1 MKLPEI
7 RLPKF
12 NFSGIGYWIKTHKVI
27 SIVAG
32 VVLVGGIAA
41 GVGVTLN
48 MKAKQKAAE
57 EAAAMD
63 FTLKPLTIDQLVG
76 GNYYIKDGDTF
87 YQVAKGLMYS
97 TGEAVTIPSEASP
110 NERILMFGRDDE
122 QIPTLYKDTQ
132 LIYKSADFNN
142 PSADGSVPLTPSEY
156 ILERFSDQGYSVG
169 IRGLENP
176 DGTKYRTP
184 IVKTSFY
191 PGCSAIGNLK
201 LKSDETLTLDKING
215 VPISAS
221 NVSSVGT
228 ITGLTKGQ
236 PYTVDAYIGTSPV
249 GGEVIADTHMFASF
263 ELYTLKDY
271 ELDAAGYGIIT
282 MPDYMWSGY
291 YYVNGMGLF
300 RYVNDYKAY
309 GTSADIDYNVAYFM
323 GKDKAGNII
332 TNPAPVVNRAEDA
345 TLTVAST
352 GDLSNESTESSENTS
367 SDPFTY
373 HYKVT
378 IDNQQKSMNISIEYS
393 EAMTYAD
400 STGNGNYNILKA
412 SDGIVIPGAS
422 TPAAKLISPS
432 GKTYTMTNMG
442 AIDDSAA
449 ASLNDMAE
457 HSKEEEE
464 VDLETLAANS
474 LNATI
479 DNPEVGTWNVDVT
492 GMYARVF
499 TISTSYTGSSTNM
512 VVKDSSSATNM
523 IVYVPENLQ
532 DAVFKFTWDE
542 IGHTGVFTV
551 TNPDGKKAASNARDN
566 SNQYDEPEKVL
577 LEQYG
582 EVDLLIGE
590 AVAGEYKIKI
600 TGESLG
606 HVYWNY
612 IDRADGDSDI
622 AQQSTEAVKET
633 AEDTEETTEEPK
645 KAEKETENTAEKDST
660 KKSDKTETVDEK

>member
-1 MKLPEI
+1 M
-7 RLPKF
+7 
-12 NFSGIGYWIKTHKVI
+12 
-27 SIVAG
+27 A
-32 VVLVGGIAA
+32 VGGIGS
-41 GVGVTLN
+41 GVYLHSYLE
-48 MKAKQKAAE
+48 QKAAE
-57 EAAAMD
+57 EAAAAVD
-63 FTLKPLTIDQLVG
+63 YSLKPLTIDQLVG

-87 YQVAKGLMYS
+87 YAVAPGILYS
-97 TGEAVTIPSEASP
+97 TGEALSIPTAASP
-110 NERILMFGRDDE
+110 NERILMFGPDDE

-142 PSADGSVPLTPSEY
+142 PSSDGTVPLTPTEY

-176 DGTKYRTP
+176 DGTKYRTS

-191 PGCSAIGNLK
+191 PGSSAIANLK
-201 LKSDETLTLDKING
+201 LKQDEILTLDKING
-215 VPISAS
+215 VPISSS

-228 ITGLTKGQ
+228 ITGLTKGNS
-236 PYTVDAYIGTSPV
+236 YTLDAYIGTSPV
-249 GGEVIADTHMFASF
+249 GGDVIADTHMFASF
-263 ELYTLKDY
+263 ELYSLKDY

-291 YYVNGMGLF
+291 YYINGMGLF
-300 RYVNDYKAY
+300 RYINDYKAY
-309 GTSADIDYNVAYFM
+309 GVSSDIDYNVAYFM

-332 TNPAPVVNRAEDA
+332 TNPAPTVVRDEVITDETGTTTDIA
-345 TLTVAST
+345 TGEVVA
-352 GDLSNESTESSENTS
+352 DS

-393 EAMTYAD
+393 EAMTYTD
-400 STGNGNYNILKA
+400 SNGDGEYDIIKA
-412 SDGIVIPGAS
+412 SDGVLIPGAS
-422 TPAAKLISPS
+422 TPAAVLTSPS
-432 GKTYTMTNMG
+432 GQTYTMTNMG
-442 AIDDSAA
+442 AIQDGAA
-449 ASLNDMAE
+449 TSLSDMAAHE
-457 HSKEEEE
+457 ATDTEE
-464 VDLETLAANS
+464 LASNS

-479 DNPEVGTWNVDVT
+479 DNPEVGTWNVDIT

-499 TISTSYTGSSTNM
+499 TISTSYAGSSTNM
-512 VVKDSSSATNM
+512 VVKDSSNATNM
-523 IVYVPENLQ
+523 VVYVPENLT

-542 IGHTGVFTV
+542 LGHTGTFTV
-551 TNPDGKKAASNARDN
+551 TGPDNKKIATN
-566 SNQYDEPEKVL
+566 SRNNDNQYDEPDQVL

-612 IDRADGDSDI
+612 IDRADGDNTVGESDN
-622 AQQSTEAVKET
+622 ATDAASAESSE
-633 AEDTEETTEEPK
+633 EDTDDDATT
-645 KAEKETENTAEKDST
+645 DSS
-660 KKSDKTETVDEK
+660 K

>member
-1 MKLPEI
+1 MSFLNLHNKLPHI
-7 RLPKF
+7 
-12 NFSGIGYWIKTHKVI
+12 NFSGIPEWIKSHKVI
-27 SIVAG
+27 SGLILLLVVSGIGGG
-32 VVLVGGIAA
+32 VYLHSY
-41 GVGVTLN
+41 LE
-48 MKAKQKAAE
+48 QKAAE
-57 EAAAMD
+57 EAAAAVD
-63 FTLKPLTIDQLVG
+63 YSLKPLTIDQLVG

-87 YQVAKGLMYS
+87 YAVAPGILYS
-97 TGEAVTIPSEASP
+97 TGEALSIPTAASP
-110 NERILMFGRDDE
+110 NERILMFGPDDE

-142 PSADGSVPLTPSEY
+142 PSSDGTVPLTPTEY

-176 DGTKYRTP
+176 DGTKYRTS

-191 PGCSAIGNLK
+191 PGSSAIANLK
-201 LKSDETLTLDKING
+201 LKQDEILTLDKING
-215 VPISAS
+215 VPISSS

-228 ITGLTKGQ
+228 ITGLTKGNS
-236 PYTVDAYIGTSPV
+236 YTLDAYIGTSPV
-249 GGEVIADTHMFASF
+249 GGDVIADTHMFASF
-263 ELYTLKDY
+263 ELYSLKDY

-291 YYVNGMGLF
+291 YYINGMGLF
-300 RYVNDYKAY
+300 RYINDYKAY
-309 GTSADIDYNVAYFM
+309 GVSSDIDYNVAYFM

-332 TNPAPVVNRAEDA
+332 TNPAP
-345 TLTVAST
+345 TVARDEVITDET
-352 GDLSNESTESSENTS
+352 GTATDTATGEVVADS

-393 EAMTYAD
+393 EAMTYTD
-400 STGNGNYNILKA
+400 SNGDGEYDIIKA
-412 SDGIVIPGAS
+412 SDGVLIPGAS
-422 TPAAKLISPS
+422 TPAAVLTSPS
-432 GKTYTMTNMG
+432 GQTYTMTNMG
-442 AIDDSAA
+442 AIQDGAA
-449 ASLNDMAE
+449 TSLSDMAAHE
-457 HSKEEEE
+457 ATDTEE
-464 VDLETLAANS
+464 LASNS

-479 DNPEVGTWNVDVT
+479 DNPEVGTWNVDIT

-499 TISTSYTGSSTNM
+499 TISTSYAGSSTNM
-512 VVKDSSSATNM
+512 VVKDSSNATNM
-523 IVYVPENLQ
+523 VVYVPENLT

-542 IGHTGVFTV
+542 LGHTGTFTV
-551 TNPDGKKAASNARDN
+551 TGPDNKKIATN
-566 SNQYDEPEKVL
+566 SRNNDNQYDEPDQVL

-612 IDRADGDSDI
+612 IDRADGDNTVGESDN
-622 AQQSTEAVKET
+622 ATDAASAESSE
-633 AEDTEETTEEPK
+633 EDTDDDATT
-645 KAEKETENTAEKDST
+645 DSS
-660 KKSDKTETVDEK
+660 K